1 MPSNFLPTIKSS
13 IFEAIQTTDNQR
25 EVYDLLVDPLHEEL
39 YRRQTF
45 DFLSELSWGQQLLLA
60 TEYMQMHVGQGGFIQ
75 FIHNGY
81 IALLPNMI
89 EQMYRL
95 KEVEMGNLLDD
106 VLKIYVLNR
115 DLIESANSVQEF
127 AKLYDELKEFEE
139 IDARYQLLVK
149 PYSNNLIQYAV
160 KNINEFAI
168 ITDEE

>member
-13 IFEAIQTTDNQR
+13 IFEAAQTTDNQK
-25 EVYDLLVDPLHEEL
+25 ELYELLVDPLHEEL

-89 EQMYRL
+89 EQML
-95 KEVEMGNLLDD
+95 QLEAVEMANLLDD

-115 DLIESANSVQEF
+115 DLIENATSVQEF
-127 AKLYDELKEFEE
+127 AKLYEELKEFEE
-139 IDARYQLLVK
+139 IDARYQLHIK
-149 PYSNNLIQYAV
+149 PYSNKLLQYALN
-160 KNINEFAI
+160 NISDFAHI
-168 ITDEE
+168 QAER